1 MNVFDTKDDFT
12 AHLKAQAQDAVPDDI
27 AQALSAGVAQSEG
40 ELRDVDSPVD
50 GLNLR
55 VGQWVLRD
63 SDVPVLEAITMAGAA
78 LGAVAA
84 PGAIAVGT
92 VLAGLTAFAKFV
104 WSAWR
109 RSSRLTRDEIAVLGI
124 LHTRGALSQD
134 DLTTLALDAFPQM
147 TAAQVAQTLL
157 SLQDIELLNG
167 DIIELIRKDA
177 SGRWRI
183 RHG

>member
-1 MNVFDTKDDFT
+1 MQVFNTKDEFI
-12 AHLKAQAQDAVPDDI
+12 AHLNAAAKDAADSEILD
-27 AQALSAGVAQSEG
+27 ALSAGMAQSE
-40 ELRDVDSPVD
+40 EALLTEVKPVD

-63 SDVPVLEAITMAGAA
+63 RDIPVIEAITMVGAA

-84 PGAIAVGT
+84 PGAIAIGT
-92 VLAGLTAFAKFV
+92 VLAGLTAFAKFA

-109 RSSRLTRDEIAVLGI
+109 RSTRLSRDEIAILGL
-124 LHTRGALSQD
+124 LHTRGALSME
-134 DLTTLALDAFPQM
+134 DLTTLAMDAFAPM
-147 TAAQVAQTLL
+147 TQTQVAQSMA
-157 SLQDIELLNG
+157 SLQDVELLSG
-167 DIIELIRKDA
+167 DIVELVRQDA